1 SMFGKAISVSLLG
14 TELEELRK
22 ARDLLMVELDN
33 FSALSDVVDSEQEG
47 RREIDITLKPRAH
60 ALGLKLQDIVG
71 QVRQGFYGHQVQR
84 IQRDRDEIRVW
95 VRYREQDR
103 AALGY
108 LDQMRIRTPQGEYPF
123 SELARY
129 EIRRGISQIN
139 HLNRRRDITVEASLV
154 DADADLPP
162 ILNEVK
168 NKIVPAVL
176 AKVHGVQVSFEGQ
189 SREQEK
195 IGRSIFQAFPIAL
208 VAMFVLIILVFRSSF
223 QAALVYSLIPLGI
236 MGAMWGHG
244 IMGKQLNM
252 LSTYGIIAL
261 TGIVVNDSIV
271 FIDQINRNL
280 RVGQK
285 LYDAVYNSGISR
297 LRPILLTT
305 FTTSMGLAPVML
317 EQSRQAQFLI
327 PMAISVAFG
336 LLFGTFIF
344 LIILPAG
351 FLVLNKLRRMLKG
364 LFSDELLTPEDV
376 EPAVIE
382 VREQER
388 LSQEHAL

>member
-1 SMFGKAISVSLLG
+1 
-14 TELEELRK
+14 
-22 ARDLLMVELDN
+22 
-33 FSALSDVVDSEQEG
+33 
-47 RREIDITLKPRAH
+47 
-60 ALGLKLQDIVG
+60 
-71 QVRQGFYGHQVQR
+71 
-84 IQRDRDEIRVW
+84 W

-162 ILNEVK
+162 ILNEVRT
-168 NKIVPAVL
+168 KIVPAVL
-176 AKVHGVQVSFEGQ
+176 AKVHGVQASFEGQ

-305 FTTSMGLAPVML
+305 FTTSMGLAP
-317 EQSRQAQFLI
+317 
-327 PMAISVAFG
+327 
-336 LLFGTFIF
+336 
-344 LIILPAG
+344 
-351 FLVLNKLRRMLKG
+351 
-364 LFSDELLTPEDV
+364 
-376 EPAVIE
+376 
-382 VREQER
+382 
-388 LSQEHAL
+388 